1 MGDSKDVNTA
11 FKHFNIFQQN
21 LNYSALITN
30 VLENSQ
36 FTKPKWFVN
45 QLTILNVKRNK
56 AHRKWKRDQDN
67 KEKRDCS

>member
-11 FKHFNIFQQN
+11 FMHFNIFQQN

-30 VLENSQ
+30 VLVNSQ